1 MKKINFNIQPEADF
15 SMEEKIRISSYR
27 NSEALKEQIRKT
39 TESYLKMGWRLINI
53 SSEGG
58 FIFLKFRGTN

>member
-1 MKKINFNIQPEADF
+1 MKKINFNIQPESNL

-39 TESYLKMGWRLINI
+39 TARYLKMGWSLINI

-58 FIFLKFRGTN
+58 FIFLKFGGMN

>member
-1 MKKINFNIQPEADF
+1 MKKINFNVQPEADF
-15 SMEEKIRISSYR
+15 AMEEKIRISSYR

-39 TESYLKMGWRLINI
+39 TERYLKLGWSLINI

-58 FIFLKFRGTN
+58 FIFLKFRGMS

>member
-1 MKKINFNIQPEADF
+1 MKKINFNVQPEADF
-15 SMEEKIRISSYR
+15 AMEEKIRISSYR

-39 TESYLKMGWRLINI
+39 TERYLKMGWSLINI

-58 FIFLKFRGTN
+58 FIFLKFRGMS